1 MTQKLRVAT
10 LGNGYFSQFHHRAW
24 RRIPQV
30 TLVATCDRDAAL
42 ARLTA
47 GQFEIGQ
54 AYDQLDAML
63 DNVTIDLLDV
73 IAPPAVHLQAIKA
86 AAARGIN
93 VICQKPFCGDLA
105 TAEQAVEIAR
115 AAGIKLIVHENFRFQ
130 PWYHAISML
139 LASGELGAVFSATFR
154 LRPGD
159 GGGPDA
165 YLARQPYFRDMKRF
179 MVHETGI
186 HIVDVFRFLFGEVRT
201 VSAKLRRLNPVIA
214 GEDAGLV
221 VLEMDNGVL
230 ATLDANRL
238 SDHPAENRRLTM
250 GEMLIEAEHGS
261 IALNGD
267 GEISIRRLGTN
278 QPRPLPYTWRD
289 EDFGGDCVF
298 RLQRA
303 VVDSLLGDLPPVN
316 LAAAYLNNLRIEDA
330 VYESDQQGRTI
341 AVFAA

>member
-1 MTQKLRVAT
+1 MTQKLRVTT

-24 RRIPQV
+24 RRIPEV
-30 TLVATCDRDAAL
+30 ALVATCDRDGAL
-42 ARLTA
+42 ARQTA
-47 GQFEIGQ
+47 DEFDIAQ
-54 AYDQLDAML
+54 AFDQLETML
-63 DNVTIDLLDV
+63 DTTKVDLLDI
-73 IAPPAVHLQAIKA
+73 IAPPIAHLGAIKA
-86 AAARGIN
+86 AAARGVD

-105 TAEQAVEIAR
+105 TAQQAVEIAR

-130 PWYHAISML
+130 PWHQAIAEL
-139 LASGELGAVFSATFR
+139 LASGELGAVYSASFR

-238 SDHPAENRRLTM
+238 SDHPAQNRRLTM
-250 GEMLIEAEHGS
+250 GEMLIEAEGGS
-261 IALNGD
+261 ISLNGD
-267 GEISIRRLGTN
+267 GDISIRKLGEN
-278 QPRPLPYTWRD
+278 QSQPLSYIWRN

-303 VVDSLLGDLPPVN
+303 VVDCLLGDLPPVN

-330 VYESDQQGRTI
+330 IYESDQQGRTI

>member
-24 RRIPQV
+24 RRIPEV
-30 TLVATCDRDAAL
+30 MLVATCDRNAAL
-42 ARLTA
+42 AQQTA
-47 GQFEIGQ
+47 EQFDIGQ
-54 AYDQLDAML
+54 AYDRLDAML
-63 DNVTIDLLDV
+63 DSTTIDLLDV
-73 IAPPAVHLQAIKA
+73 IAPPNVHLQAIQA

-105 TAEQAVEIAR
+105 TAEQAVEIAEE
-115 AAGIKLIVHENFRFQ
+115 AGIKLIVHENFRFQ
-130 PWYHAISML
+130 PWYHAINEL
-139 LASGELGAVFSATFR
+139 LANDELGSVFSATFR

-159 GGGPDA
+159 GAGPDA

-179 MVHETGI
+179 MMHETGI

-238 SDHPAENRRLTM
+238 SDHRAENRRLTM

-267 GEISIRRLGTN
+267 GEINVRRLGAN
-278 QPRPLPYTWRD
+278 QSQPVPYPWRD

-303 VVDSLLGDLPPVN
+303 VVDSLLSDLPPAN
-316 LAAAYLNNLRIEDA
+316 LAAAYLNNLRIEEA
-330 VYESDQQGRTI
+330 VYDSDQQGRTI

>member
-1 MTQKLRVAT
+1 MTQQLRVAT

-24 RRIPQV
+24 RRIPEV
-30 TLVATCDRDAAL
+30 TLVATCDRDGAL
-42 ARLTA
+42 AQQTA
-47 GQFEIGQ
+47 DQFNIGQ
-54 AYDQLDAML
+54 AFDQLDAML
-63 DNVTIDLLDV
+63 DGTAIDLLDV
-73 IAPPAVHLQAIKA
+73 IAPPAVHLDAIKA

-93 VICQKPFCGDLA
+93 VICQKPFCGDLT
-105 TAEQAVEIAR
+105 TAEQAVKMAQD
-115 AAGIKLIVHENFRFQ
+115 AGIKLIVHENFRFQ
-130 PWYHAISML
+130 PWYRAIQTL
-139 LASGELGAVFSATFR
+139 LASGELGTVFSASFR

-165 YLARQPYFRDMKRF
+165 YLERQPYFRDMKRF

-221 VLEMDNGVL
+221 LLEMDSGVM

-238 SDHPAENRRLTM
+238 ADHPAENRRLTM

-261 IALNGD
+261 IVLNGD
-267 GEISIRRLGTN
+267 GEISIRKLGAN
-278 QPRPLPYTWRD
+278 QPQPLAYSWRN

-298 RLQRA
+298 QLQRA
-303 VVDSLLGDLPPVN
+303 IVDCLIGDFPLEN
-316 LAAAYLNNLRIEDA
+316 LAPAYLNNLRIEDA

-341 AVFAA
+341 AVFAS